1 MKYIS
6 SFLTA
11 LLFVGATAF
20 GQSATIDK
28 ANSSIAW
35 QGGNITGKL
44 HNGAIALSSG
54 KLKVTDGR
62 ITGGTFVIDMT
73 SMTNADLPQGLG
85 DQLMGHLMSADFFDV
100 EKFPVAT
107 LEITSATAFKGGKAT
122 VSAVATIKG
131 NTNPVE
137 FEVVQKGKAYEA
149 ELVIDRAQYDVRYGS
164 GSFFDNLGDNAIL
177 DEFALNV
184 VISTL

>member
-20 GQSATIDK
+20 GQSVSIDK

-35 QGGNITGKL
+35 EGGNITGKL

-54 KLKVTDGR
+54 TLELKDGR
-62 ITGGTFVIDMT
+62 IAGGTFVIDMT
-73 SMTNADLPQGLG
+73 SMTNADLPQGVG
-85 DQLMGHLMSADFFDV
+85 DQLMGHLKSADFFDV
-100 EKFPVAT
+100 GKFPTAQ
-107 LEITSATAFKGGKAT
+107 LEIQSATAFKGGKAT

-131 NTNPVE
+131 NANPVE
-137 FEVVQKGKAYEA
+137 FEVVQKGKVYEA
-149 ELVIDRAQYDVRYGS
+149 ALVIDRAQYDVRYGS

-177 DEFALNV
+177 DE
-184 VISTL
+184 ITLSVRIATP